1 VVAEFKPRQ
10 IEVHIAEPIVPEPS
24 SFEVQ
29 ISIEKLKRFKSP
41 DIDQIPAEM
50 IRAGVSTLHSEIHN
64 LINSIRSK
72 EIVAQEWKGH
82 IILPIFK
89 KGGECACKIIKEC
102 YNCTV
107 YEILSKT
114 FLTSLAQHA
123 MKHVGSLV

>member
-64 LINSIRSK
+64 LINSIWKK
-72 EIVAQEWKGH
+72 EE
-82 IILPIFK
+82 LPQQLKEFVTVPIYK
-89 KGGECACKIIKEC
+89 KGNKTDYSNYRG
-102 YNCTV
+102 
-107 YEILSKT
+107 LS
-114 FLTSLAQHA
+114 LLPSA
-123 MKHVGSLV
+123 